1 VAFELAGVRRIEIRC
16 DPENSRSAAVP
27 AKLGFSHEATLRRQ
41 GLGPDGEP
49 RDTMIWTLLQDEY
62 PGSPS
67 AAIEIEAFDAVG
79 RTIL

>member
-62 PGSPS
+62 PGSP
-67 AAIEIEAFDAVG
+67 AAATEIEAFDAVG